1 MIKFVLIQQQ
11 SVHTMTD
18 HDLKEIYSTSF
29 GTVYQSN
36 RFNQYVL
43 DFDGKLSIFKAAD
56 FFYFKKEVEEI
67 DLEEMLQSTSR
78 TSDVAILMPH
88 YTDTC
93 FILTPG
99 KVARMKEILQGASFI
114 IKLNSMLHE
123 CLQVN
128 LA

>member
-1 MIKFVLIQQQ
+1 
-11 SVHTMTD
+11 MTD
-18 HDLKEIYSTSF
+18 HELKEIFTTPS

-43 DFDGKLSIFKAAD
+43 DFAGRLSIFKAVD
-56 FFYFKKEVEEI
+56 FFYFKKEVEDI
-67 DLEEMLQSTSR
+67 NVDEMLQCTSAS
-78 TSDVAILMPH
+78 SDVAILMPH

-93 FILTPG
+93 FILTPPRI
-99 KVARMKEILQGASFI
+99 VHLKELLEGAACMI
-114 IKLNSMLHE
+114 RLNSMVHE